1 MATKIFDD
9 TEVSYT
15 GTTGDDLIV
24 GNDLANTIDGAAG
37 DDVIFGEA
45 GDDILIGGAGNDVL
59 LGGDGNDILFTGT
72 IDGSSNNGDNILS
85 GGKGDDT
92 IYTGTGDDLIF
103 GGSGND
109 LINAAGGDNIIYGG
123 SGNDNIT
130 AGNGDDI
137 IYGGAGDD
145 DIYGGDGDDILAG
158 GEGSDYIE
166 GQGSSAGDETVTGN
180 LFFVSSDDVLTGGEG
195 NDTFVVGEEFEEE
208 TIIQGGVSAQDL
220 SGDAARYVD
229 LNEAEGEEGEE
240 EEEEGEE
247 EEGPLFGFDTV
258 NNEFVEIEDQEMSEE
273 AETDVRLNLV
283 TRPGSTEINTAA
295 STFAGYNAVD
305 TLQFTESGDFDES
318 LSFSGI
324 ERLELDSGVNITL
337 SSEQLEDNAESLSTG
352 FLNPGLQIHGTAGGP
367 SESVTVELEFEEAE
381 FEPDEDIVGAEEEE
395 YDYAE
400 FSVEEFA
407 VANLFHNVDMIYDAS
422 EGEEGSFTHVYGGNE
437 SAGATETVY
446 GSAGVD
452 YGVMNGGND
461 TYYGGDGNDVLVGGS
476 GADSLYGE
484 DGDDIFL
491 VGGFG
496 SGNSGTTSAA
506 DDGNQEW
513 IATGAEHDLIVGG
526 DGVDTLRITSGVGA
540 DTKTNGTVVLND
552 ANFQGMEV
560 VQVGGTV
567 DQLNVENDALQMLN
581 DHYYFAANGTVDDL
595 SNSLGNNGGTIDN
608 VVVDASGVT
617 ANGLRFEGNG
627 NDNTFIG
634 TTQDDVFVGNGGNDT
649 LTGGNGADTF
659 VFGQVH
665 EQVVTGDDDE
675 VQTYVDTAF
684 DLTGIDTITDFV
696 SGLDTIALNV
706 DQFTSLTAGSF
717 TADNLVCSVGAAAGD
732 ANDFLLFD
740 TSTGALSYDADGSGA
755 GAAVQFAT
763 LTGVT
768 SLSASDIDVFA

>member
-1 MATKIFDD
+1 MAIKIFNS
-9 TEVSYT
+9 TETTYT
-15 GTTGDDLIV
+15 GTSGNDIVV
-24 GNDLANTIDGAAG
+24 GNDLANTINGSDGN
-37 DDVIFGEA
+37 
-45 GDDILIGGAGNDVL
+45 DIIVGGAGNDFLLGGLGNDIL
-59 LGGDGNDILFTGT
+59 LGGDGNDTIFDQAGNNILF
-72 IDGSSNNGDNILS
+72 
-85 GGKGDDT
+85 GG
-92 IYTGTGDDLIF
+92 
-103 GGSGND
+103 
-109 LINAAGGDNIIYGG
+109 AGR
-123 SGNDNIT
+123 DNIT
-130 AGNGDDI
+130 AGDGNDVIFGGSDDDTIFAGGGDDV
-137 IYGGAGDD
+137 
-145 DIYGGDGDDILAG
+145 LNG
-158 GEGSDYIE
+158 GEGADYIE
-166 GQGSSAGDETVTGN
+166 GQGSSAGDETITGN
-180 LFFVSSDDVLTGGEG
+180 LYHVTSQDILIGGAG
-195 NDTFVVGEEFEEE
+195 NDTFSVSDEFEEG
-208 TIIQGGVSAQDL
+208 TIIQAGVSAQDL
-220 SGDAARYVD
+220 SGNAARYVD
-229 LNEAEGEEGEE
+229 LNESEGEEGEE

-258 NNEFVEIEDQEMSEE
+258 NNEFVEIEDQEMSEQ

-295 STFAGYNAVD
+295 STVAGYNAVD
-305 TLQFTESGDFDES
+305 TLQFTQSGDFDES
-318 LSFSGI
+318 LSFTGI

-337 SSEQLEDNAESLSTG
+337 SSEQFENNGESLSLG
-352 FLNPGLQIHGTAGGP
+352 FLNPGMQVHGVAGGP
-367 SESVTVELEFEEAE
+367 SESVTVEMEFEEAE

-476 GADSLYGE
+476 GADSLNGE

-526 DGVDTLRITSGVGA
+526 DGVDTLRITTGVGA
-540 DTKTNGTVVLND
+540 DTKANGTVVLND

-740 TSTGALSYDADGSGA
+740 TATGALSYDADGSGS

-768 SLSASDIDVFA
+768 SLSASDIEVFA

>member
-1 MATKIFDD
+1 MATKIFDP

-15 GTTGDDLIV
+15 GTNNDDQII
-24 GNDLANTIDGAAG
+24 GNDLDNFIEGVDGNDLIYAG
-37 DDVIFGEA
+37 DGNDNVLGGTGNDVIFGGS
-45 GDDILIGGAGNDVL
+45 GDDFLLGEDGNDIILGGAGNDFIDV
-59 LGGDGNDILFTGT
+59 GQGN
-72 IDGSSNNGDNILS
+72 NAA
-85 GGKGDDT
+85 
-92 IYTGTGDDLIF
+92 F

-109 LINAAGGDNIIYGG
+109 TIFTGDDDNLVDGG
-123 SGNDNIT
+123 SG
-130 AGNGDDI
+130 DDTI
-137 IYGGAGDD
+137 LAGAGDD
-145 DIYGGDGDDILAG
+145 ILTG
-158 GEGSDYIE
+158 GEGNDYVN
-166 GQGSSAGDETVTGN
+166 GGDSTAGDETVDGN
-180 LFFVSSDDVLTGGEG
+180 VFLATSHDALVGGEG
-195 NDTFVVGEEFEEE
+195 NDTFVFTDADDYMDDDEAEEDEELE
-208 TIIQGGVSAQDL
+208 EDDDDDDDEASSVVVQGSTSALDND
-220 SGDAARYVD
+220 GNAARYTDVT
-229 LNEAEGEEGEE
+229 EAEEDNEDA
-240 EEEEGEE
+240 
-247 EEGPLFGFDTV
+247 GFIVYDNVTGQ
-258 NNEFVEIEDQEMSEE
+258 FVALDSLEI
-273 AETDVRLNLV
+273 AEQTQTDVRLNIV
-283 TRPGSTEINTAA
+283 TRPGSSEINTAA
-295 STFAGYNAVD
+295 TTIAGYNAAD
-305 TLQFTESGDFDES
+305 TMEFTESGDFSES
-318 LSFSGI
+318 IGFSGI
-324 ERLELDSGVNITL
+324 ERIELSDGVNITL
-337 SSEQLEDNAESLSTG
+337 SSEQLEENGESLSLG
-352 FLNPGLQIHGTAGGP
+352 ELNPGTHIFGTAGGA
-367 SESVTVELEFEEAE
+367 SESVTINFEYEEEE
-381 FEPDEDIVGAEEEE
+381 FEPEDDILGAEEVE
-395 YDYAE
+395 YDYAG
-400 FSVEEFA
+400 FSADEYS
-407 VANLFHNVDMIYDAS
+407 VANMFHDVDIIYDAS
-422 EGEEGSFTHVYGGNE
+422 EGEEGSFTRVDGGNE
-437 SAGATETVY
+437 TAGASETVY
-446 GSAGVD
+446 GSEGVD
-452 YGVMNGGND
+452 YGTMHSGDD
-461 TYYGGDGNDVLVGGS
+461 TYYGGDGNDVLAGQS

-484 DGDDIFL
+484 EGDDIFL
-491 VGGFG
+491 IGGFG
-496 SGNSGTTSAA
+496 SGNSGTTSSA
-506 DDGNQEW
+506 DDGTQEW
-513 IATGAEHDLIVGG
+513 IATGANHDLIVGG

-581 DHYYFAANGTVDDL
+581 DHYYFAANSTVDDL

>member
-9 TEVSYT
+9 TETTYT
-15 GTTGDDLIV
+15 GTSGDDLVIGNDLDNTIDGDGGNDAIYGGDGNDFLVGGAGDDVISGGNGDDTIFTGALDGTGNDGDNVVSGGAGDDLIV
-24 GNDLANTIDGAAG
+24 
-37 DDVIFGEA
+37 
-45 GDDILIGGAGNDVL
+45 
-59 LGGDGNDILFTGT
+59 
-72 IDGSSNNGDNILS
+72 S
-85 GGKGDDT
+85 
-92 IYTGTGDDLIF
+92 GTGDDIIHGGSGNDTIYDEGGDNLIFGGEGIDNIYTADGDDIIF

-109 LINAAGGDNIIYGG
+109 VIY
-123 SGNDNIT
+123 
-130 AGNGDDI
+130 A
-137 IYGGAGDD
+137 
-145 DIYGGDGDDILAG
+145 GDGDDILHG
-158 GEGSDYIE
+158 GEGADYIE
-166 GQGSSAGDETVTGN
+166 GQGSTAGDETVTGN
-180 LFFVSSDDVLTGGEG
+180 LFFVTSEDVLNGGKG
-195 NDTFVVGEEFEEE
+195 NDTFVVGDEFEEE

-220 SGDAARYVD
+220 SGNAARYVD
-229 LNEAEGEEGEE
+229 LNESEGEEGEE

-247 EEGPLFGFDTV
+247 EEGPLFGYDTV
-258 NNEFVEIEDQEMSEE
+258 NNEFVEIEDQEMSEQ

-295 STFAGYNAVD
+295 STVAGYNAVD
-305 TLQFTESGDFDES
+305 TLQFTQSGDFDES
-318 LSFSGI
+318 LLFTGI
-324 ERLELDSGVNITL
+324 ERIELDSGVNITL

-381 FEPDEDIVGAEEEE
+381 FEPDEDIVGAEEVE

-484 DGDDIFL
+484 EGDDIFL
-491 VGGFG
+491 IGGFG

-526 DGVDTLRITSGVGA
+526 DGVDTLRITTGVGA
-540 DTKTNGTVVLND
+540 DTKANGTIVLND
-552 ANFQGMEV
+552 DNFQGMEV

-634 TTQDDVFVGNGGNDT
+634 TTQDDVFVGNAGNDT
-649 LTGGNGADTF
+649 LTGGDGADTF

-696 SGLDTIALNV
+696 SGLDTIALNI

-740 TSTGALSYDADGSGA
+740 TSTGALSYDADGSGS

-768 SLSASDIDVFA
+768 SLSASDIEVFA

>member
-1 MATKIFDD
+1 MATKIFNA

-15 GTTGDDLIV
+15 GTTDDDLII
-24 GNDLANTIDGAAG
+24 GNDLDNFIEGSDGNDLIASLEGNDIVFGGNGNDVIFAGAG
-37 DDVIFGEA
+37 DDTILGENGNDVIFGGS
-45 GDDILIGGAGNDVL
+45 GDDYLDAGE
-59 LGGDGNDILFTGT
+59 GNDIV
-72 IDGSSNNGDNILS
+72 
-85 GGKGDDT
+85 
-92 IYTGTGDDLIF
+92 F

-109 LINAAGGDNIIYGG
+109 TIQ
-123 SGNDNIT
+123 
-130 AGNGDDI
+130 
-137 IYGGAGDD
+137 GGAGDD
-145 DIYGGDGDDILAG
+145 VLSG
-158 GEGSDYIE
+158 GEGNDYIE
-166 GQGSSAGDETVTGN
+166 GGDSTAGDETVDGN
-180 LFFVSSDDVLTGGEG
+180 VYYATSDDLLLGGAG
-195 NDTFVVGEEFEEE
+195 NDTFVLSDADNYMDEDEEDEEDEEE
-208 TIIQGGVSAQDL
+208 VVEDDEELDDDDDDDDDEAPSVSM
-220 SGDAARYVD
+220 SGSTSELDNDGNAARYTDVQ
-229 LNEAEGEEGEE
+229 EAEEGNEDA
-240 EEEEGEE
+240 
-247 EEGPLFGFDTV
+247 GFIVYDNVTGQFV
-258 NNEFVEIEDQEMSEE
+258 ALDSVEIAEQT
-273 AETDVRLNLV
+273 ETDVRLNIV
-283 TRPGSTEINTAA
+283 TRPGSSEINTAA
-295 STFAGYNAVD
+295 TTIAGYNAAD
-305 TLQFTESGDFDES
+305 TMEFTESGDFSES
-318 LSFSGI
+318 IGFSGI
-324 ERLELDSGVNITL
+324 ERIELSDGVNITL
-337 SSEQLEDNAESLSTG
+337 SSEQLEENGESLSLG
-352 FLNPGLQIHGTAGGP
+352 ELNPGTHIFGTAGGE
-367 SESVTVELEFEEAE
+367 SESVTVKLEYEEEE
-381 FEPDEDIVGAEEEE
+381 FEPEDDIVGAEEVE
-395 YDYAE
+395 YDYAG
-400 FSVEEFA
+400 FSADEYS
-407 VANLFHNVDMIYDAS
+407 VANMFHNVDIIYDAS
-422 EGEEGSFTHVYGGNE
+422 EGEEGSFTRVDGGNE
-437 SAGATETVY
+437 TAGASETVY
-446 GSAGVD
+446 GSEGVD
-452 YGVMNGGND
+452 YGTMHSGDD
-461 TYYGGDGNDVLVGGS
+461 TYYGGGGNDVLAGQS

-484 DGDDIFL
+484 EGDDIFL
-491 VGGFG
+491 IGGFG

-526 DGVDTLRITSGVGA
+526 DGVDTLRITTGVGA
-540 DTKTNGTVVLND
+540 DTKANGTIVLND

-649 LTGGNGADTF
+649 LTGGDGADTF

-696 SGLDTIALNV
+696 SGLDTIALNI

-732 ANDFLLFD
+732 VNDFILFD
-740 TSTGALSYDADGSGA
+740 TATGALSYDADGSGA

-768 SLSASDIDVFA
+768 SLSASDFEVFA

>member
-1 MATKIFDD
+1 MMLSNNSIYLIKKDIDMVTKVFNS
-9 TEVSYT
+9 TETSYT
-15 GTTGDDLIV
+15 GTSDSDLVI
-24 GNDLANTIDGAAG
+24 GNDLGNFIDSG
-37 DDVIFGEA
+37 A
-45 GDDILIGGAGNDVL
+45 GDDIII
-59 LGGDGNDILFTGT
+59 GGDGNDFL
-72 IDGSSNNGDNILS
+72 
-85 GGKGDDT
+85 
-92 IYTGTGDDLIF
+92 F

-109 LINAAGGDNIIYGG
+109 IIAGGAGDDFIIAESGNNIISGG
-123 SGNDNIT
+123 DGNDSIE
-130 AGNGDDI
+130 AGNGNDIISGDAGDDNIYGYGGKDI
-137 IYGGAGDD
+137 IYGGDGDD
-145 DIYGGDGDDILAG
+145 VIYGGDGDDILSG
-158 GEGSDYIE
+158 GNGFDIIE
-166 GQGSSAGDETVTGN
+166 GQGSTLGDETVTGN
-180 LFFVSSDDVLTGGEG
+180 KYLVTSNDILLGGNG
-195 NDTFVVGEEFEEE
+195 NDTFVVDDEFEQ
-208 TIIQGGVSAQDL
+208 TTYIQGGASGLDN
-220 SGDAARYVD
+220 SGDAARYINVSE
-229 LNEAEGEEGEE
+229 LEGGEE
-240 EEEEGEE
+240 EEE
-247 EEGPLFGFDTV
+247 LVVFDTV
-258 NNEFVEIEDQEMSEE
+258 TGEYVEIEDQEMSEE
-273 AETDVRLNLV
+273 IETDVRLNLV

-295 STFAGYNAVD
+295 STVAGYNAVD
-305 TLQFTESGDFDES
+305 TLQFTQSGDFDES
-318 LSFSGI
+318 LSFTGI
-324 ERLELDSGVNITL
+324 ERIELDSGVNITL
-337 SSEQLEDNAESLSTG
+337 SSEQFENNGESLSLG
-352 FLNPGLQIHGTAGGP
+352 FLNPGMQVHGVAGGP
-367 SESVTVELEFEEAE
+367 SESVTVEMEFEEAE
-381 FEPDEDIVGAEEEE
+381 FEPDEDILGAEEVE

-526 DGVDTLRITSGVGA
+526 DGVDTLRITTGVGA
-540 DTKTNGTVVLND
+540 DTKANGTIVLND

-595 SNSLGNNGGTIDN
+595 DNSLGNNGGTIDN

-649 LTGGNGADTF
+649 LTGGDGADTF

-684 DLTGIDTITDFV
+684 NLTGIDTITDFL
-696 SGLDTIALNV
+696 SGVDKIALNI
-706 DQFTSLTAGSF
+706 DQFTSLTVGSF

-768 SLSASDIDVFA
+768 SLSASDIEVFA

>member
-1 MATKIFDD
+1 MATKIFDE
-9 TEVSYT
+9 TETTYT
-15 GTTGDDLIV
+15 GTSDTDYIV
-24 GNDLANTIDGAAG
+24 GNDLANTIDGADG
-37 DDVIFGEA
+37 DDVIYGAA
-45 GDDILIGGAGNDVL
+45 GDDFIIGGAGNDVIA
-59 LGGDGNDILFTGT
+59 GGDGNDFIFTGT
-72 IDGSSNNGDNILS
+72 MDGTSNSGNNIISGGAGDDNIF
-85 GGKGDDT
+85 
-92 IYTGTGDDLIF
+92 TGTGNDIIS

-109 LINAAGGDNIIYGG
+109 IILSEGGDNIIDGG
-123 SGNDNIT
+123 AGQDNIATGAGND
-130 AGNGDDI
+130 I
-137 IYGGAGDD
+137 ISGGAGDD
-145 DIYGGDGDDILAG
+145 DIYAGAGDDILFG
-158 GEGSDYIE
+158 GAGSDHIE
-166 GQGSSAGDETVTGN
+166 GQESTAGDETVTGN
-180 LFFVSSDDVLTGGEG
+180 LFFVTSEDVLIGGKG
-195 NDTFVVGEEFEEE
+195 NDTFAVGDEFEEE
-208 TIIQGGVSAQDL
+208 TVILGGVSAQDL
-220 SGDAARYVD
+220 SGDAARYIN
-229 LNEAEGEEGEE
+229 LTELEGEEEE
-240 EEEEGEE
+240 GEEEEGEE
-247 EEGPLFGFDTV
+247 EEGPLVGFDTV
-258 NNEFVEIEDQEMSEE
+258 TNEYVEIEDEEMSEQ
-273 AETDVRLNLV
+273 AETDVRLNLA

-295 STFAGYNAVD
+295 STIAGYNAVD
-305 TLQFTESGDFDES
+305 TLQFTKSGDFDES
-318 LSFSGI
+318 LIFKGI
-324 ERLELDSGVNITL
+324 ERIELNSGVNISL
-337 SSEQLEDNAESLSTG
+337 SSEQLEDNAESLSLG
-352 FLNPGLQIHGTAGGP
+352 EINPGMQIHGTAGGP
-367 SESVTVELEFEEAE
+367 SESVTVEMEFEEAE
-381 FEPDEDIVGAEEEE
+381 FEPDEDIVGAEEVD

-422 EGEEGSFTHVYGGNE
+422 EGEAGSFTHVYGGNE
-437 SAGATETVY
+437 SAGATETVN

-461 TYYGGDGNDVLVGGS
+461 TYYGGDGNDVLVGGT

-484 DGDDIFL
+484 NGDDIFL
-491 VGGFG
+491 IGGFG

-513 IATGAEHDLIVGG
+513 IATGANHDLIVGG

-595 SNSLGNNGGTIDN
+595 DNSLGNNGGTIDN

-696 SGLDTIALNV
+696 SGLDTIALNI

-740 TSTGALSYDADGSGA
+740 TSTGALSYDADGSGS

>member
-1 MATKIFDD
+1 MATKIFNS

-15 GTTGDDLIV
+15 GTGSDDVVVGNDLDNYIEGVGGDDFIYAGNGNDIVLGGTGDDILLGGQGDDVLLGEDGDDLIL
-24 GNDLANTIDGAAG
+24 GGSGIDTIDG
-37 DDVIFGEA
+37 GE
-45 GDDILIGGAGNDVL
+45 GDDI
-59 LGGDGNDILFTGT
+59 IL
-72 IDGSSNNGDNILS
+72 
-85 GGKGDDT
+85 
-92 IYTGTGDDLIF
+92 

-109 LINAAGGDNIIYGG
+109 TIFG
-123 SGNDNIT
+123 
-130 AGNGDDI
+130 GNGDDI
-137 IYGGAGDD
+137 IHAGEGFDYVEGGDSTAGNETVDGNVYLATSDDLLLGGA
-145 DIYGGDGDDILAG
+145 
-158 GEGSDYIE
+158 
-166 GQGSSAGDETVTGN
+166 
-180 LFFVSSDDVLTGGEG
+180 G
-195 NDTFVVGEEFEEE
+195 NDTFVLSDADDYMDEDEEE
-208 TIIQGGVSAQDL
+208 EDEEEVVEDDEELEDDDDEEAPSVSIAGSTSALDND
-220 SGDAARYVD
+220 GNAARYTDVT
-229 LNEAEGEEGEE
+229 EAE
-240 EEEEGEE
+240 
-247 EEGPLFGFDTV
+247 
-258 NNEFVEIEDQEMSEE
+258 EDNEE
-273 AETDVRLNLV
+273 AGFIVYDNVTGQFVALDSLEIAEQTETDVRLNLV
-283 TRPGSTEINTAA
+283 TRPGSSEINTAA
-295 STFAGYNAVD
+295 TTIAGYNAAD
-305 TLQFTESGDFDES
+305 TMEFTESGDFSES
-318 LSFSGI
+318 IGFSGI
-324 ERLELDSGVNITL
+324 ERIELSDGVNITL
-337 SSEQLEDNAESLSTG
+337 SSEQLEENGESLSLG
-352 FLNPGLQIHGTAGGP
+352 ELNPGTHIFGTAGGE
-367 SESVTVELEFEEAE
+367 SESVTINFEYEEEE
-381 FEPDEDIVGAEEEE
+381 FEPEDDIVGAEEVE
-395 YDYAE
+395 YDYAG
-400 FSVEEFA
+400 FSADEYS
-407 VANLFHNVDMIYDAS
+407 VANMFHDVDIIYDAS
-422 EGEEGSFTHVYGGNE
+422 EGEEGSFTRVDGGNE
-437 SAGATETVY
+437 TAGASETVY
-446 GSAGVD
+446 GSEGVD
-452 YGVMNGGND
+452 YGTMHSGDD
-461 TYYGGDGNDVLVGGS
+461 TYYGGDGNDVLAGQS

-484 DGDDIFL
+484 EGDDTFL
-491 VGGFG
+491 IGGFG

-513 IATGAEHDLIVGG
+513 IATGAKHDLIVGG

>member
-1 MATKIFDD
+1 MATKIFDE
-9 TEVSYT
+9 TETTYT
-15 GTTGDDLIV
+15 GTSNSDIII
-24 GNDLANTIDGAAG
+24 GNDLANTIDGG
-37 DDVIFGEA
+37 A
-45 GDDILIGGAGNDVL
+45 GDDIIAGLGGDDFIVGGAGNDVIS
-59 LGGDGNDILFTGT
+59 GGDGNDFILTGSM
-72 IDGSSNNGDNILS
+72 DGSNNSGNNVISGGAGNDNIF
-85 GGKGDDT
+85 
-92 IYTGTGDDLIF
+92 TGTGDDIIS

-109 LINAAGGDNIIYGG
+109 TILSEGGDNIIDGG
-123 SGNDNIT
+123 SGNDNIVT
-130 AGNGDDI
+130 GDGDDI
-137 IYGGAGDD
+137 IYGGDGND
-145 DIYGGDGDDILAG
+145 DIYAGDGDDILSG
-158 GEGSDYIE
+158 GAGSDYIE
-166 GQGSSAGDETVTGN
+166 GQGSTAGDETVNGN
-180 LFFVSSDDVLTGGEG
+180 LYHVTSEDVLIGGDG

-220 SGDAARYVD
+220 SGNAARYVD
-229 LNEAEGEEGEE
+229 LNESEGEEGEE

-247 EEGPLFGFDTV
+247 EEGPLFGYDTV
-258 NNEFVEIEDQEMSEE
+258 NNEFVEIEDQEMSEQ

-295 STFAGYNAVD
+295 STVAGYNAVD
-305 TLQFTESGDFDES
+305 TLQFTQSGDFDES
-318 LSFSGI
+318 LLFTGI
-324 ERLELDSGVNITL
+324 ERIELDSGVNITL
-337 SSEQLEDNAESLSTG
+337 SSEQLENNGESLSTG

-381 FEPDEDIVGAEEEE
+381 FEPDEDIVGAEEVE

-491 VGGFG
+491 IGGFG

-526 DGVDTLRITSGVGA
+526 DGVDTLRITTGVGA
-540 DTKTNGTVVLND
+540 DTKANGTIVLND

-595 SNSLGNNGGTIDN
+595 DNSLGNNGGTIDN

-634 TTQDDVFVGNGGNDT
+634 TSQDDVFVGNGGNDT
-649 LTGGNGADTF
+649 LTGGDGADTF

-684 DLTGIDTITDFV
+684 NLTGIDTITDFL
-696 SGLDTIALNV
+696 SGVDKIALNI

-740 TSTGALSYDADGSGA
+740 TSTGALSYDADGSGS

-768 SLSASDIDVFA
+768 SLSASDIEVFA